1 MRSEIIKY
9 PYLSCVV
16 THCMY
21 ILGNA
26 DSSLEPK
33 LIYNDKLMVLNKT
46 HSSAYRHIYDDDRFE
61 DYDDYID
68 YDDYYDYNVD
78 SDYKERF
85 VIVEEDELE
94 PLWW

>member
-1 MRSEIIKY
+1 MCRD
-9 PYLSCVV
+9 
-16 THCMY
+16 TFTGMY
-21 ILGNA
+21 ILAND

-33 LIYNDKLMVLNKT
+33 LIYNDKLMLLNIT
-46 HSSAYRHIYDDDRFE
+46 HSSDYRHIYHDDRFE

-85 VIVEEDELE
+85 VIVETDELE
-94 PLWW
+94 PEWW